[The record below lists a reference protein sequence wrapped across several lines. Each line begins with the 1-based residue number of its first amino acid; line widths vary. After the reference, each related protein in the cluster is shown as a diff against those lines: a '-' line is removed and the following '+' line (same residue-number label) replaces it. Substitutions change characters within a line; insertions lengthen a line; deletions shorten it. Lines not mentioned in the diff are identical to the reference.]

1 MRVDAEIMGSSL
13 VEDATDL
20 KPGEFVTGGE
30 AWVAYRSG
38 GLDASQYGVPGTENW
53 GPAEIRGNAVR
64 DLACLNKLE
73 TLPWDEWG
81 RMQASYRGETG
92 ADYDGL
98 LDAVAEACAADD
110 PAAAVGLYATA
121 DLRVPLELVGR

>member
-1 MRVDAEIMGSSL
+1 MRVDAEIMGASL

-64 DLACLNKLE
+64 DLACLNKVE

-92 ADYDGL
+92 ADYDEL

-110 PAAAVGLYATA
+110 PAAAVSLYATA
-121 DLRVPLELVGR
+121 ELEWVGRE